1 MQKVITAQNINKS
14 FKVGPEIVH
23 VLKDISIELESS
35 NISIIIGPS
44 GCGKSTLLHILLG
57 LEKPDEGEVLINGN
71 DIYSYEEGAMNR
83 FRRKNIGMVY
93 QHPNWVK
100 SISVLENVALPYII
114 NGEDVLQARVKA
126 KELIDSIGMIEFIN
140 YSPVDLSSGQQQ
152 KIAFVRSLMND
163 PSIIIADEPTGNLD
177 KDSGMELMNLLI
189 AQKKMGKTILMVTHN
204 LDYSK
209 YADKLIEMV
218 DGKIKT

>member
-1 MQKVITAQNINKS
+1 MQKVITAKNINKS

-23 VLKDISIELESS
+23 VLKDVSIELESS

-177 KDSGMELMNLLI
+177 KDSGMELINLLI

>member
-126 KELIDSIGMIEFIN
+126 KELIDSIGTIEFIN

>member
-1 MQKVITAQNINKS
+1 MQKVITAKNINKS

-23 VLKDISIELESS
+23 VLKDVSIELESS

>member
-1 MQKVITAQNINKS
+1 MQKVITAKNINKS
-14 FKVGPEIVH
+14 FKVGSEIVH
-23 VLKDISIELESS
+23 VLKDVSIELESS
-35 NISIIIGPS
+35 NISIIIGPA

-93 QHPNWVK
+93 QHPNWVR

-114 NGEDVLQARVKA
+114 NGQDVLQARVKA
-126 KELIDSIGMIEFIN
+126 KELIDSIGMVEFLN

-177 KDSGMELMNLLI
+177 KDSGMELINLLI

-218 DGKIKT
+218 DGRIKT

>member
-1 MQKVITAQNINKS
+1 MQKVISAQNINKS

>member
-1 MQKVITAQNINKS
+1 MQKVITAKNINKS

-23 VLKDISIELESS
+23 VLKDVSIELESS

-177 KDSGMELMNLLI
+177 KDSGMELINLLI

-218 DGKIKT
+218 DGRIKT

>member
-1 MQKVITAQNINKS
+1 MQKVISAQNINKS

-114 NGEDVLQARVKA
+114 NGQDVLQARVKA

-177 KDSGMELMNLLI
+177 KDSGMELINLLI

>member
-1 MQKVITAQNINKS
+1 MQKVISAQNINKS
-14 FKVGPEIVH
+14 FKVGSEIVH

-114 NGEDVLQARVKA
+114 NGQDVLQARVKA
-126 KELIDSIGMIEFIN
+126 KELIDSIGMVEFIN

-177 KDSGMELMNLLI
+177 KDSGMELINLLI

-218 DGKIKT
+218 DGRIKT

>member
-1 MQKVITAQNINKS
+1 MQKVITAKNINKS
-14 FKVGPEIVH
+14 FKVGSEIVH
-23 VLKDISIELESS
+23 VLKDVSIELESS

-93 QHPNWVK
+93 QHPNWVR

-114 NGEDVLQARVKA
+114 NGQDVLQARVKA
-126 KELIDSIGMIEFIN
+126 KELIDSIGMVEFLN

-177 KDSGMELMNLLI
+177 TDSGMELINLLI

-218 DGKIKT
+218 DGRIKT

>member
-1 MQKVITAQNINKS
+1 MQKVISAQNINKS

-100 SISVLENVALPYII
+100 SISVLENVALPFII

-177 KDSGMELMNLLI
+177 KDSGMELINLLI

>member
-1 MQKVITAQNINKS
+1 MQKVISAQNINKS

-23 VLKDISIELESS
+23 VLKDVSIELESS

>member
-1 MQKVITAQNINKS
+1 MQKVITAKNINKS

-100 SISVLENVALPYII
+100 SISVLENVALPFII

>member
-1 MQKVITAQNINKS
+1 MQKVISAQNINKS
-14 FKVGPEIVH
+14 FKVGSEIVH

-114 NGEDVLQARVKA
+114 NGQDVLQARVKA
-126 KELIDSIGMIEFIN
+126 KELIDSIGMIEFLN

-152 KIAFVRSLMND
+152 KIAFVRALMND

-177 KDSGMELMNLLI
+177 KDSGMELINLLI

-218 DGKIKT
+218 DGRIKT

>member
-1 MQKVITAQNINKS
+1 MQKVISAQNINKS

-177 KDSGMELMNLLI
+177 KDSGMELINLLI